1 MEGSCLTHDQ
11 TRYIFETVLILLE
24 KEFGVL
30 DDLDIDID
38 SKSKDER
45 LEIVKQLHVIIFND
59 HSANI
64 GDGNKIKD
72 ANIASSI
79 HE

>member
-1 MEGSCLTHDQ
+1 MECW
-11 TRYIFETVLILLE
+11 
-24 KEFGVL
+24 

-45 LEIVKQLHVIIFND
+45 IEIVKQLHVIIFND
-59 HSANI
+59 HSVNI